1 MAKFEAN
8 PWVTGEVITA
18 DKLNG
23 GKGYTII
30 LTQNE
35 NTNGFELNIGTGF
48 TPIDFLLKFKMKI
61 SDTQSIIGF
70 DSASIDSDTGVI
82 TFNDYT
88 YNPTTGIF
96 SDNFNS
102 GGDVL

>member
-1 MAKFEAN
+1 MATFEAN

-30 LTQNE
+30 ITQEDQINS
-35 NTNGFELNIGTGF
+35 FELNIGTGF
-48 TPIDFLLKFKMKI
+48 TPIDFLLKFKIKM
-61 SDTQSIIGF
+61 SNTQDIMVF
-70 DSASIDSDTGVI
+70 NSAFIDKSGTI
-82 TFNDYT
+82 TVNEMFV

-96 SDNFNS
+96 TTNS
-102 GGDVL
+102 GGFE

>member
-1 MAKFEAN
+1 MATFTAN

-30 LTQNE
+30 ITQE
-35 NTNGFELNIGTGF
+35 EQVNGFELNIGTGF
-48 TPIDFLLKFKMKI
+48 TPIDFLLKFKMKM
-61 SDTQSIIGF
+61 SDTQDITKF
-70 DSASIDSDTGVI
+70 NYASIDSETGII
-82 TFNDYT
+82 TVDVYA

-96 SDNFNS
+96 TTNS
-102 GGDVL
+102 GGVD

>member
-1 MAKFEAN
+1 MATFEAN

-30 LTQNE
+30 ITQTE
-35 NTNGFELNIGTGF
+35 KVNGFELNIGTGF

-61 SDTQSIIGF
+61 SDTQSAIGF
-70 DSASIDSDTGVI
+70 NNASIDSDTEVI
-82 TFNDYT
+82 AIDEDYA

-96 SDNFNS
+96 SNSS
-102 GGDVL
+102 GGVV

>member
-1 MAKFEAN
+1 MATFEAN

-30 LTQNE
+30 ITQE
-35 NTNGFELNIGTGF
+35 DKMNGFELNIGTGF
-48 TPIDFLLKFKMKI
+48 TPIDFLLKFKIK
-61 SDTQSIIGF
+61 DEEGQSIMGF
-70 DSASIDSDTGVI
+70 HGTSFDKTGII
-82 TFNDYT
+82 TVNETFV

-96 SDNFNS
+96 SYTNS
-102 GGDVL
+102 GGVD

>member
-1 MAKFEAN
+1 MATFEAN

-30 LTQNE
+30 ITKDDYAND
-35 NTNGFELNIGTGF
+35 FELNIGTGF
-48 TPIDFLLKFKMKI
+48 TPIDFLLKFKMKM
-61 SDTQSIIGF
+61 SNTQDIMVF
-70 DSASIDSDTGVI
+70 NSAFIDSESGTI
-82 TFNDYT
+82 TVNEMFV

-96 SDNFNS
+96 SYTNS
-102 GGDVL
+102 GGVD

>member
-1 MAKFEAN
+1 MATFEAN

-30 LTQNE
+30 ITQNE
-35 NTNGFELNIGTGF
+35 YNNGFELNVGTGF
-48 TPIDFLLKFKMKI
+48 TPIDFLLKFKVKI
-61 SDTQSIIGF
+61 SDAQSIFGF
-70 DSASIDSDTGVI
+70 DSASIDSDTGAI
-82 TFNDYT
+82 ILDDYV

-96 SDNFNS
+96 SNSNS
-102 GGDVL
+102 GGAVL